1 MHLCTSFNN
10 IQKKLDIVNENA
22 KQKYLVRISKK
33 LNKPSVSIKCYCS
46 DLKTQLNNKEIPCI
60 PPIFHN

>member
-1 MHLCTSFNN
+1 MHLRTSFNN

-46 DLKTQLNNKEIPCI
+46 DLKT
-60 PPIFHN
+60 

>member
-10 IQKKLDIVNENA
+10 IQKKLDIANENA
-22 KQKYLVRISKK
+22 KQKYLVQISKK

-46 DLKTQLNNKEIPCI
+46 GLKT
-60 PPIFHN
+60 